1 MEPTLR
7 NVVGSLQITEPVAS
21 RHVGNDRPLFV
32 LLPDSYEADPGRRYP
47 VLYMHDG
54 QNLFSDD
61 IAFGREW
68 QVDEA
73 MNRLQTLGL
82 QAIIVG
88 IPNAGEARMA
98 EYSPFVDASGR
109 GGRGDDYLKFVVE
122 DVVPLVDS
130 RYRSVPTSAGR
141 GMLGSSLGGLIS
153 LYGFFRHPETFGFVG
168 AMSPALWFAD
178 RALLDMI
185 DQCPFV
191 NGRLYL
197 DIGTEEGPEH
207 VTHVR
212 ALHELLL
219 AKGYRQGESLF
230 YVEEDDAAHDESAWA
245 RRLRTAL
252 YFLLPAP
259 EATATQ
265 SAQPQDARVRTI
277 VPLTTSHR

>member
-1 MEPTLR
+1 MEPALHD
-7 NVVGSLQITEPVAS
+7 VVGTLQITEPIAS
-21 RHVGNDRPLFV
+21 SHVRDHRPLFV
-32 LLPDSYEADPGRRYP
+32 LLPDSYEADAGRHYP

-88 IPNAGEARMA
+88 IPNAGEARVA

-109 GGRGDDYLKFVVE
+109 GGHGDAYLKFVVE
-122 DVVPLVDS
+122 EVIPLVDS
-130 RYRSVPTSAGR
+130 RYRSIPTRAGR
-141 GMLGSSLGGLIS
+141 GMLGSSMGGLIS
-153 LYGFFRHPETFGFVG
+153 LYGFFQYPETFGFVG
-168 AMSPALWFAD
+168 AMSPAAWFAD
-178 RALLDMI
+178 RALLETI

-191 NGRLYL
+191 TGRLYL

-207 VTHVR
+207 VAHART
-212 ALHELLL
+212 LHQLLL

-252 YFLLPAP
+252 YFLLPCS
-259 EATATQ
+259 T
-265 SAQPQDARVRTI
+265 
-277 VPLTTSHR
+277 

>member
-1 MEPTLR
+1 MEPALHD
-7 NVVGSLQITEPVAS
+7 VVGTLQITEPIAS
-21 RHVGNDRPLFV
+21 RHVGGDRPLFV
-32 LLPDSYEADPGRRYP
+32 LLPESYEADVGRRYP

-73 MNRLQTLGL
+73 MHRLQALGL

-109 GGRGDDYLKFVVE
+109 GGRGDDYMKFVVE
-122 DVVPLVDS
+122 EVIPLVDS
-130 RYRSVPTSAGR
+130 RYRSLPTRAGR

-178 RALLDMI
+178 RALLEMI
-185 DQCPFV
+185 DQYPFV

-197 DIGTEEGPEH
+197 AIGTEEGPQH
-207 VTHVR
+207 VIHVR
-212 ALHELLL
+212 ALHQLLL
-219 AKGYRQGESLF
+219 AKGYRQGGSLF

-259 EATATQ
+259 EALAT
-265 SAQPQDARVRTI
+265 
-277 VPLTTSHR
+277 